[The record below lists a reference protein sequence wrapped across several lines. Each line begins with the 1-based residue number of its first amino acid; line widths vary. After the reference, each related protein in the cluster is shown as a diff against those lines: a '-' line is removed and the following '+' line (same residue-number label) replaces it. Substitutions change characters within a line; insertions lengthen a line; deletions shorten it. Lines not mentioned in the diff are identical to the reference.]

1 MTRTMTTLAAT
12 VCGLCTL
19 AGTAL
24 PASAAD
30 VRDKLTPDLIYD
42 HCLAAGVG
50 SEAEGTFMLPGGGR
64 VSGTVLC
71 TAEDLVVAKA
81 KPSRH
86 HDDDDD
92 DDDDDHGRDDDE
104 DDNDFEA

>member
-1 MTRTMTTLAAT
+1 MTKTIVTLAAT
-12 VCGLCTL
+12 LCGVCVLG
-19 AGTAL
+19 AL

-30 VRDKLTPDLIYD
+30 VRGELTRDRIDD

-50 SEAEGTFMLPGGGR
+50 SEAASIFMLPGGRR
-64 VSGTVLC
+64 VTGTVLC
-71 TAEDLVVAKA
+71 TADDLVAAKA

-92 DDDDDHGRDDDE
+92 EGQE
-104 DDNDFEA
+104 DDGSEA